1 MMIAGQSERTQV
13 RTAAGQRARAPERE
27 RERKG
32 KKAGETEP
40 DALGENDSESIN
52 HTPMVI

>member
-1 MMIAGQSERTQV
+1 MMIAGQFERTQV
-13 RTAAGQRARAPERE
+13 RTAGQRARAPERE